1 LYAGNTVCCHILVDC
16 RRLIR
21 VFVRS
26 DVLFIRELENGD
38 IMRVPGYFGTTP
50 QEVNGAQNINLN
62 TIVSDLTAQVDNWN
76 SRGSGFIV
84 ERLLKFVICITK
96 FRPLHGSSY
105 IPTP

>member
-16 RRLIR
+16 RRSIR

-50 QEVNGAQNINLN
+50 VGYGAV
-62 TIVSDLTAQVDNWN
+62 T
-76 SRGSGFIV
+76 
-84 ERLLKFVICITK
+84 
-96 FRPLHGSSY
+96 H
-105 IPTP
+105 IP